1 VTPQPRTRIWS
12 RGERATAFSV
22 EEMPDEARETA
33 LVTRGG
39 RKCTLRC
46 VCGRDQVAGVV
57 VAAGAAVVDSLDV
70 LAAGVVLVVEL
81 DVEDELD
88 EPRLSVL

>member
-1 VTPQPRTRIWS
+1 MTPHPRTSIWS

-22 EEMPDEARETA
+22 EEMPTDARERI

-39 RKCTLRC
+39 NSCTPRC

-57 VAAGAAVVDSLDV
+57 LAAGVVLVDSLDV
-70 LAAGVVLVVEL
+70 LAAGVVLVVVL
-81 DVEDELD
+81 DVEEELD

>member
-1 VTPQPRTRIWS
+1 
-12 RGERATAFSV
+12 
-22 EEMPDEARETA
+22 
-33 LVTRGG
+33 
-39 RKCTLRC
+39 

>member
-1 VTPQPRTRIWS
+1 MTPQQRTSIWS

-22 EEMPDEARETA
+22 EEMPTEARERT

-39 RKCTLRC
+39 NSCTPRC

-57 VAAGAAVVDSLDV
+57 LAAGVVLVDSLDV
-70 LAAGVVLVVEL
+70 LAAGVVLVL
-81 DVEDELD
+81 DVEGELD